1 MHYKDQLVLTGELN
15 AWGEQ
20 LTKNF
25 AKSYRI
31 GVELEAAWQ
40 PTDWFRW
47 DGNATISRN
56 RVKDMTVP
64 LNDDTE
70 ANLGT
75 QPLAFSP
82 DFIMNHI
89 FAFTWRGFKA
99 SVQSQYV
106 GDQYLTNTGF
116 REMMCEDENG
126 NTTYETLMLKN
137 HFTTNLDLSY
147 TFSLKKFGAKSATV
161 GVAMY
166 NLFSAKFDNNGWA
179 TPQFTT
185 NTNGSVVAVNNYGK
199 RDLWAAGF
207 APSAPF
213 NVMFNLSAN
222 F

>member
-1 MHYKDQLVLTGELN
+1 M
-15 AWGEQ
+15 
-20 LTKNF
+20 
-25 AKSYRI
+25 
-31 GVELEAAWQ
+31 ELEAAWQ
-40 PTDWFRW
+40 PVNWFRW

-56 RVKDMTVP
+56 RVKDMKVT
-64 LNDDTE
+64 LDDGVTE
-70 ANLGT
+70 VNLGT

-89 FAFTWRGFKA
+89 LTFTWHGFKA
-99 SVQSQYV
+99 SVQCQYV

-126 NTTYETLMLKN
+126 NTSYETLLLKN

-147 TFSLKKFGAKSATV
+147 TFDLKKFGAKSATV
-161 GVAMY
+161 GVTMY
-166 NLFSAKFDNNGWA
+166 NLFSAKYDNNGWA
-179 TPQFTT
+179 APQFTST
-185 NTNGSVVAVNNYGK
+185 DNGRVVAVNNYGV
-199 RDLWAAGF
+199 RDCWAAGF